1 MSAPTMADFRQ
12 LVAEAFDELDAY
24 QSDAAWHDERMLIHD
39 IAMGRP
45 LARLEWPIRRFA
57 ARYCALDREDD
68 ASPWH
73 PKRGPGRPVKRALRD
88 TYIRALFVAARE
100 NDIEDEDSRSAIA
113 ARVGLTVGSVRRITN
128 RSDP

>member
-1 MSAPTMADFRQ
+1 MDDFRQ
-12 LVAEAFDELDAY
+12 LVAEALGELDAY
-24 QSDAAWHDERMLIHD
+24 QADAALHDERMLMHD

-45 LARLEWPIRRFA
+45 LAQLQWPIRLFA
-57 ARYCALDREDD
+57 ARYCALDRADH

-88 TYIRALFVAARE
+88 AIICALFVAARE
-100 NDIEDEDSRSAIA
+100 NDIQDEDSRSAIA
-113 ARVGLTVGSVRRITN
+113 ARVSLTVGSVRRITN